1 MVRCVRGA
9 MQDVAL
15 DLRPTSPTYREWV
28 AVELTP
34 ENGVGLYIPKGCAHG
49 FQTLADDTEIQ
60 YHITEPYHPD
70 AGCGVRWNDP
80 AFGIQWPLPEVAILA
95 PRDAA
100 YPNFAP

>member
-1 MVRCVRGA
+1 MGGCGTDPGKRCGTVYS
-9 MQDVAL
+9 Q
-15 DLRPTSPTYREWV
+15 
-28 AVELTP
+28 
-34 ENGVGLYIPKGCAHG
+34 GLCARLSN
-49 FQTLADDTEIQ
+49 LADDTEIQ